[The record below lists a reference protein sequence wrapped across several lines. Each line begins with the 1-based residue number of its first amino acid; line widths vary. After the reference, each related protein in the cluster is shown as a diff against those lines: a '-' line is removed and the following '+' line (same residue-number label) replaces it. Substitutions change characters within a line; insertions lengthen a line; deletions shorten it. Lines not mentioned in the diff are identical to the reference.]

1 MDHICIIYRPEE
13 KIKKLL
19 RVAIELSTN
28 LKTKILSVNTIPSQ
42 VLYYAPKMHNLQ
54 TILII
59 TES

>member
-13 KIKKLL
+13 KIKLL

-28 LKTKILSVNTIPSQ
+28 LKTKIRSVNTIPSQ